1 MVRVESRLICGT
13 AERCSVIKLTAM
25 LWCSSEATVARRS
38 DSLSEILRDLCYS
51 GDRTLTL
58 TPILAN
64 KTGCYFFDVIRTF
77 FFAVSALTMATSG
90 YAKNPAAPEPSAPP
104 ASPAPSLAATVAL
117 PQGRPGPGGQPV
129 ADQDTV
135 TRLQIFLDEHS
146 FGPGKIDG
154 HWSEFI
160 GKALERFQAAHGRQP
175 SDQID
180 SAGQQEIQKISPIYT
195 TYTLTASDLDW
206 VGKVPSSPAGMAK
219 LKRILYRSALDYV
232 AERYHADPEFI
243 RKLNSGR
250 NLNDLK
256 KGSKVQVPNVQ
267 PFQIESIQAVPD
279 LPPRPEF
286 AQRIIKVDTK
296 GRMLDLLD
304 ASRVITSFPIT
315 PGSKS
320 LPAPIGTWKIEKV
333 TTMPIFRWD
342 EAMLKHGRRSRHFN
356 TIPPGPRNPVGIVW
370 IGLNK
375 KGIGIHGTDS
385 PDTIGRSASH
395 GCIRLANWDAARL
408 VNQVTV
414 GMTVE
419 IQ

>member
-1 MVRVESRLICGT
+1 
-13 AERCSVIKLTAM
+13 M
-25 LWCSSEATVARRS
+25 LWCSFDDTVARRR
-38 DSLSEILRDLCYS
+38 DHLSGILLDLCYF
-51 GDRTLTL
+51 GDRTLAPTL
-58 TPILAN
+58 AR
-64 KTGCYFFDVIRTF
+64 KTGCPFYDVIRTL
-77 FFAVSALTMATSG
+77 FFALSALAMATSG
-90 YAKNPAAPEPSAPP
+90 YAQEPPTPEPSARP
-104 ASPAPSLAATVAL
+104 ANPAPSPAATVAP
-117 PQGRPGPGGQPV
+117 PQGKRRPGRQPV

-135 TRLQIFLDEHS
+135 TRVQIFLDEHS

-154 HWSEFI
+154 HWGEFI
-160 GKALERFQAAHGRQP
+160 EKALQRFQAAHGRQP
-175 SDQID
+175 SGHID
-180 SAGQQEIQKISPIYT
+180 SALRQELQKTSPIYT
-195 TYTLTASDLDW
+195 TYTLTPSDLHW

-219 LKRILYRSALDYV
+219 LKRVLYRSALDYV

-256 KGSKVQVPNVQ
+256 KGSTVRAPNVQ

-279 LPPRPEF
+279 LPPKPEF
-286 AQRIIKVDTK
+286 ARRIIRVDTK
-296 GRMLDLLD
+296 GRMLDLVD
-304 ASRVITSFPIT
+304 ANRVIASFPIT

-320 LPAPIGTWKIEKV
+320 LPAPIGTWKVEKV

-342 EAMLKHGRRSRHFN
+342 EAMLKLGRRSGHFY

-414 GMTVE
+414 GMAVE
-419 IQ
+419 IY

>member
-1 MVRVESRLICGT
+1 MIQIWALRYRQSGSDRLEKQPT
-13 AERCSVIKLTAM
+13 
-25 LWCSSEATVARRS
+25 
-38 DSLSEILRDLCYS
+38 DLRQSTCYF
-51 GDRTLTL
+51 GDRTLA
-58 TPILAN
+58 PILAK
-64 KTGCYFFDVIRTF
+64 KTGCPFYDVIRTL
-77 FFAVSALTMATSG
+77 FFALSALAMATSG
-90 YAKNPAAPEPSAPP
+90 YAQAPATP
-104 ASPAPSLAATVAL
+104 ANPAPSPLTTPAP
-117 PQGRPGPGGQPV
+117 PQGKPGPAGQPV

-154 HWSEFI
+154 RWGEFI
-160 GKALERFQAAHGRQP
+160 GKALQRFQAAHGQQP
-175 SDQID
+175 SGQID
-180 SAGQQEIQKISPIYT
+180 SAVQQELQKISPVYT
-195 TYTLTASDLDW
+195 TYTLTASDRHW

-219 LKRILYRSALDYV
+219 LKRVLYRSALDYV

-250 NLNDLK
+250 SLNELK
-256 KGSKVQVPNVQ
+256 KGTRVQVPNVQ
-267 PFQIESIQAVPD
+267 PFQIESIRAVPD
-279 LPPRPEF
+279 LPPKPEF
-286 AQRIIKVDTK
+286 AQRIIRVDTK
-296 GRMLDLLD
+296 GRMLDLVD
-304 ASRVITSFPIT
+304 ANRVIASFPIT

-320 LPAPIGTWKIEKV
+320 LPAPIGTWKVEKV

-342 EAMLKHGRRSRHFN
+342 EAMLKHGRRSSHFY

-375 KGIGIHGTDS
+375 KGVGIHGTDS

-414 GMTVE
+414 GMRVE
-419 IQ
+419 IY